1 MKNSIGIEKD
11 EDVSE
16 NEENGSEDKSVKA
29 KIPNSSSHVNE
40 NDEKTE
46 TVPETEEK
54 NLSKNGLNYSGYMDG
69 ARRTN
74 QEDEESIL
82 VEEKEDNKKMDIDHS
97 SMNQD
102 EILGENLKWS
112 KNVKEE
118 IKNIK
123 RRFLFEGFISLHLIH
138 KFTFLGPCKNPFCV
152 S

>member
-11 EDVSE
+11 GDVSE
-16 NEENGSEDKSVKA
+16 NEENGSEDKSVKTR
-29 KIPNSSSHVNE
+29 IPNLSSRVNE

-54 NLSKNGLNYSGYMDG
+54 NLLKNGLNYSGYMDG

-82 VEEKEDNKKMDIDHS
+82 VEEKEDNKKMDTDYP

-112 KNVKEE
+112 KKC
-118 IKNIK
+118 K
-123 RRFLFEGFISLHLIH
+123 RRNKKH
-138 KFTFLGPCKNPFCV
+138 KKKV
-152 S
+152 SF